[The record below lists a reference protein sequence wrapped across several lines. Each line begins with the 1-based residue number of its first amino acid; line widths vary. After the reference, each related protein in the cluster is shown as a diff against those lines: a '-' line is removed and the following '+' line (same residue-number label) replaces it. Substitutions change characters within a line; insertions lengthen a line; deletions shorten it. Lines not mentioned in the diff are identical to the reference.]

1 MKTILTALR
10 EQGKEGQTIGEALGG
25 YLIGEA
31 IAGESDSAS
40 SSNGSGSDSES
51 GKANGQE

>member
-51 GKANGQE
+51 GKADGQE